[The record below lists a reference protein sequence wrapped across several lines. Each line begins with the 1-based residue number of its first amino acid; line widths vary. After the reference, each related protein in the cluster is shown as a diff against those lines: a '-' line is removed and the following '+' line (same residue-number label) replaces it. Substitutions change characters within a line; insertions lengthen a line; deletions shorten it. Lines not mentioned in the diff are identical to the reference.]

1 VDFHGTAFS
10 VVTPDVTT
18 NSNNNNTK
26 ADLVKDVTLT
36 SLKLTITNPTI
47 KHLVFLK
54 SVTLYISTDAND
66 EIELAFLDD

>member
-1 VDFHGTAFS
+1 
-10 VVTPDVTT
+10 VTT

-36 SLKLTITNPTI
+36 SLKLTITNPDKTFSF
-47 KHLVFLK
+47 KVGY
-54 SVTLYISTDAND
+54 TISTDAND